1 MRDYIRLSGVL
12 LIVCAIAAGILG
24 FTNNIT
30 YAKIQD
36 QIALAQEEAR
46 KQVLPAAE
54 SFDAIDKATMDKIS
68 ANPAYNVVQ
77 GVYVAKAGG
86 NAMGYAITVA
96 PKGYGGAVQ
105 LIVGVDA
112 NGVVQGIKVGTN
124 NETPGLGKNSEKPK
138 FSDQYKGKTWNSE
151 ISVIKNGTPKDNEIV
166 AISGSTIT
174 SKAVTL
180 GVNQA
185 MAVAKELSGK

>member
-1 MRDYIRLSGVL
+1 VRDYIRLSGVL
-12 LIVCAIAAGILG
+12 LLICAIAAGILG
-24 FTNNIT
+24 ITNNAT

-36 QIALAQEEAR
+36 QVAMAQEEAR

-54 SFDAIDKATMDKIS
+54 SFDALDKATMDKIS
-68 ANPAYNVVQ
+68 ANPAYNVVLD
-77 GVYVAKAGG
+77 VYVAKAGG
-86 NAMGYAITVA
+86 NAAGYAISVA

-105 LIVGVDA
+105 LIVGVDDK
-112 NGVVQGIKVGTN
+112 GIVQGIKVGTN

-138 FSDQYKGKTWNSE
+138 FSDQYKGKTWDSAIN
-151 ISVIKNGTPKDNEIV
+151 VIKNGTPKDNEIV